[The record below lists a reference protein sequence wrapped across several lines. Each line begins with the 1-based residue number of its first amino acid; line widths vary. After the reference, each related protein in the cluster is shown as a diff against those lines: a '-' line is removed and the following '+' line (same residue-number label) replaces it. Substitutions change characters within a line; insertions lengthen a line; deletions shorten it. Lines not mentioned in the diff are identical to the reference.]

1 MTMKELAKLANV
13 SASTVS
19 KAFRNASDV
28 SPETKE
34 LIFSL
39 ATEHGCFNKFSKNKY
54 SKPTVAIICPEIKSP
69 YYANYVE
76 RFQDIIN
83 KNGGIALVS
92 ADGFDPEKQ
101 AELIEYY
108 AGYLKVD
115 GIFVFN
121 MNAGVKKGYTDT
133 PIVAIFSSKH
143 IEVDSVRIE
152 FEAPIY
158 DAIEHLYKTGHKNI
172 AFIGEN
178 LTLYKSQKFEKLAR
192 KFPIQSTV
200 IVSDNRYE
208 KAGEDGVERLLEL
221 DDIPNGIICAY
232 DDIAFGAI
240 MALKSKGYKIPED
253 FSVIGIDNINTAAL
267 VETPLST
274 IDTRPDEIC
283 MIAWD
288 LFTKKRKNKYFKL
301 NQQIVL
307 TGKLVLRE
315 TTRTKEG
322 V

>member
-1 MTMKELAKLANV
+1 MTMRELAKLANV

-19 KAFRNASDV
+19 KAFRNAPDV

-39 ATEHGCFNKFSKNKY
+39 ATEHGCFNKFSKNKF
-54 SKPTVAIICPEIKSP
+54 SKPTIAIICPEIKSP

-76 RFQDIIN
+76 RFQEIIT

-92 ADGFDPEKQ
+92 TDGFDSEKQ

-121 MNAGVKKGYTDT
+121 MKTGLKKGHIDT
-133 PIVAIFSSKH
+133 PIVAIFSSKN

-152 FEAPIY
+152 FEAPMRE
-158 DAIEHLYKTGHKNI
+158 AIEHLYETGHKNI
-172 AFIGEN
+172 AFIGEK
-178 LTLYKSQKFEKLAR
+178 LTLYKSEKFEKLSR
-192 KFPIQSTV
+192 QFPIKHSV
-200 IVSDNRYE
+200 IVSEHRFE
-208 KAGEDGVERLLEL
+208 KAGEDGAMQILEKE
-221 DDIPNGIICAY
+221 DMPTGIICGY
-232 DDIAFGAI
+232 DDIALGVI
-240 MALKSKGYKIPED
+240 IALKAKGYKIPED

-288 LFTKKRKNKYFKL
+288 LFEKKRKNKYYKL

-307 TGKLVLRE
+307 TGKLVLRD
-315 TTRTKEG
+315 TTR
-322 V
+322 